1 MNHLDNN
8 IRSGLATLAD
18 EMHSTPPPIHTITR
32 LADTTAQPW
41 RRRRRPLLIAAITG
55 TMVIGVG
62 TAAAVSLLGDGA
74 GKFVDSADCGIH
86 SKDARLIASGQ
97 DTEGTTIEFWIVQSP
112 GGYGDLIVEKDQA
125 GNYVGGMLGCGHEP
139 STVAHPAGQPWAG
152 APTVTSDTET
162 LVRLFGWIPKPATS
176 GVVTF
181 SDGTTATVTPN
192 SDGYFL
198 DPITK
203 PSDYNLGIV
212 SIDALADDGTVIAH
226 QQL

>member
-1 MNHLDNN
+1 M
-8 IRSGLATLAD
+8 
-18 EMHSTPPPIHTITR
+18 
-32 LADTTAQPW
+32 
-41 RRRRRPLLIAAITG
+41 
-55 TMVIGVG
+55 
-62 TAAAVSLLGDGA
+62 
-74 GKFVDSADCGIH
+74 
-86 SKDARLIASGQ
+86 
-97 DTEGTTIEFWIVQSP
+97 
-112 GGYGDLIVEKDQA
+112 
-125 GNYVGGMLGCGHEP
+125 
-139 STVAHPAGQPWAG
+139 
-152 APTVTSDTET
+152 TSDTET